1 MFYKVRGYI
10 TFFVDNSLLLI
21 IGTVA
26 GLIWANVH
34 SASYETLTHQIHFVV
49 NDIGMAFF
57 FGIAAKEVF
66 EAILPGGPLA
76 SPRKAAMPLLATA
89 GGMIVPAA
97 LFVTGA
103 LLAGRPDLT
112 RGWAIPC
119 ATDIAFSYLV
129 ARFVFGSGHP
139 AIPFLLL
146 LAIAD
151 DGLGLLILAL
161 FYPTG
166 DVSLLI
172 FIGLVAAAVIVA
184 LVLKKTGVMNFWPY
198 ILISGSLSWLGFY
211 YGGFHPALALVPV
224 IFSMPHARTDIGVFA
239 EEKETLTDTL
249 NQFEHW
255 WENPVEVI
263 LGVFGL
269 VNAGVLISSV
279 GAGTWLVL
287 LGLLVGKPL
296 GIVAFCLLGRLLKI
310 SLPEG
315 MRWADLIVVGFA
327 AGIGF
332 TVSLFISA
340 VAFEPGDTLN
350 TVKMGALLSFLGIP
364 LTVLAAKLLRVEP
377 VRSLPNESH
386 NYSETL

>member
-1 MFYKVRGYI
+1 MRHKIQGYI
-10 TFFVDNSLLLI
+10 TFLVDNSLLLI

-34 SASYETLTHQIHFVV
+34 LASYEKLTHQIHFVV

-97 LFVTGA
+97 LFIIGA
-103 LLAGRPDLT
+103 LLVGRPDLT

-119 ATDIAFSYLV
+119 ATDIAFSYLA
-129 ARFVFGSGHP
+129 ARFVFGPKHP

-166 DVSLLI
+166 NISLLV

-184 LVLKKTGVMNFWPY
+184 LILKKLGVMNFWPY
-198 ILISGSLSWLGFY
+198 ILLSGSLSWFGFY
-211 YGGFHPALALVPV
+211 LGGFHPALALVPV
-224 IFSMPHARTDIGVFA
+224 IFAMPHARTDIGVFA
-239 EEKETLTDTL
+239 EEKETLPDAL

-255 WENPVEVI
+255 WETPVEII

-269 VNAGVLISSV
+269 VNAGVLLSSV

-296 GIVAFCLLGRLLKI
+296 GIVAFCLLGRLFKI
-310 SLPEG
+310 NLPEG
-315 MRWADLIVVGFA
+315 MRWADVIVVGFA
-327 AGIGF
+327 AGVGF

-340 VAFEPGDTLN
+340 VAFPPGDTLD
-350 TVKMGALLSFLGIP
+350 TLKMGALLSFAGMF
-364 LTVLAAKLLRVEP
+364 LTVLAARLLRVKP
-377 VRSLPNESH
+377 LKDV
-386 NYSETL
+386 

>member
-1 MFYKVRGYI
+1 MLHKVQGYI
-10 TFFVDNSLLLI
+10 TFLVENSLLLI

-26 GLIWANVH
+26 GLAWANIH
-34 SASYETLTHQIHFVV
+34 LSSYQQFTHQIHFLI

-76 SPRKAAMPLLATA
+76 SPRKAAMPVLATV
-89 GGMIVPAA
+89 GGMIVPAS
-97 LFVTGA
+97 LFIIGA
-103 LLAGRPDLT
+103 LLIGRPDLT

-129 ARFVFGSGHP
+129 ARFVFGSKHP

-151 DGLGLLILAL
+151 DGLGLFILAL

-166 DVSLLI
+166 DIRLVI
-172 FIGLVAAAVIVA
+172 FIGFVVAAVAIA
-184 LVLKKTGVMNFWPY
+184 LVLKKLAVMNFWPY
-198 ILISGSLSWLGFY
+198 ILLSGTSSWIGFY
-211 YGGFHPALALVPV
+211 FGGFHPALALVPV
-224 IFSMPHARTDIGVFA
+224 IFAMPHSKIDVGVFA
-239 EEKETLTDTL
+239 EEKDTMPDAL

-255 WENPVEVI
+255 WKNPVELI

-269 VNAGVLISSV
+269 VNAGVLLSSV

-296 GIVAFCLLGRLLKI
+296 GIVSFCLLGRMFKMN
-310 SLPEG
+310 LPAG
-315 MRWADLIVVGFA
+315 MRWADLVVVGFA
-327 AGIGF
+327 AAVGF
-332 TVSLFISA
+332 TVSLFIST
-340 VAFEPGDTLN
+340 VAFSPGNTLD
-350 TVKMGALLSFLGIP
+350 TVKMGALLSFSGLF
-364 LTVLAAKLLRVEP
+364 LTVLVAKILRVRP
-377 VRSLPNESH
+377 I
-386 NYSETL
+386 

>member
-1 MFYKVRGYI
+1 MIHKVRGYI
-10 TFFVDNSLLLI
+10 TFLVENSLLLI
-21 IGTVA
+21 VGTVA
-26 GLIWANVH
+26 GLVWANTH
-34 SASYETLTHQIHFVV
+34 LPGYEKFTYPIHFAV

-89 GGMIVPAA
+89 GGMIVPAV
-97 LFVTGA
+97 LFVAGA
-103 LLAGRPDLT
+103 LLIGRADLT

-119 ATDIAFSYLV
+119 ATDIAFSYLA
-129 ARFVFGSGHP
+129 ARFVFGPKHP

-166 DVSLLI
+166 NINLLV
-172 FIGLVAAAVIVA
+172 FAGLVTAAVAIA
-184 LVLKKTGVMNFWPY
+184 LVLKKRGVMNFWPY
-198 ILISGSLSWLGFY
+198 IVISGSLSWAGFY
-211 YGGFHPALALVPV
+211 FGGFHPALALVPV
-224 IFSMPHARTDIGVFA
+224 IFAMPHSATDAGVFA
-239 EEKETLTDTL
+239 EEKEALPDAL
-249 NQFEHW
+249 NRFEHW
-255 WENPVEVI
+255 WETPVEVI

-269 VNAGVLISSV
+269 VNAGVLLGSV

-296 GIVAFCLLGRLLKI
+296 GIVAFCLLGRLWKI
-310 SLPEG
+310 NLPEG
-315 MRWADLIVVGFA
+315 MGWADLIVVGFA

-340 VAFEPGDTLN
+340 VAFPPGDTLD
-350 TVKMGALLSFLGIP
+350 TLKMGALLSFAGMF
-364 LTVLAAKLLRVEP
+364 LTVLAAKLLRVRP
-377 VRSLPNESH
+377 VRGE
-386 NYSETL
+386 

>member
-1 MFYKVRGYI
+1 MLHKIRGYI
-10 TFFVDNSLLLI
+10 TFLVENSILLI
-21 IGTVA
+21 IGTIA
-26 GLIWANVH
+26 GLTWANVH
-34 SASYETLTHQIHFVV
+34 LASYEKLTHQIHFLV

-97 LFVTGA
+97 LFVIGA
-103 LLAGRPDLT
+103 LLMGRPDLT

-119 ATDIAFSYLV
+119 ATDIAFSYLA
-129 ARFVFGSGHP
+129 ARFVFGPKHP

-166 DVSLLI
+166 NINLLF

-184 LVLKKTGVMNFWPY
+184 LILKKLGIMNFWPY
-198 ILISGSLSWLGFY
+198 LLLSGSLSWFGFY
-211 YGGFHPALALVPV
+211 LGGFHPALALVPV
-224 IFSMPHARTDIGVFA
+224 IFAMPHAKTDIGVFA
-239 EEKETLTDTL
+239 EEKETLTDAL

-255 WENPVEVI
+255 WETPVEVI

-269 VNAGVLISSV
+269 VNAGVLLSSV

-310 SLPEG
+310 HLPEG
-315 MRWADLIVVGFA
+315 MRWADVIVVGFA
-327 AGIGF
+327 AGVGF

-340 VAFEPGDTLN
+340 VAFPPGDTLD
-350 TVKMGALLSFLGIP
+350 TLKMGALLSFAGMF
-364 LTVLAAKLLRVEP
+364 LTVLAAKLLRIKP
-377 VRSLPNESH
+377 I
-386 NYSETL
+386 

>member
-1 MFYKVRGYI
+1 MFHKARGYI
-10 TFFVDNSLLLI
+10 TFLVENSLLLI

-26 GLIWANVH
+26 GLVWANVH
-34 SASYETLTHQIHFVV
+34 LASYERLTHQIHFLV

-89 GGMIVPAA
+89 GGMVVPAA
-97 LFVTGA
+97 IFVMGA
-103 LLAGRPDLT
+103 FLLGRPDLT

-129 ARFVFGSGHP
+129 ARFVFGPKHP

-166 DVSLLI
+166 DISLLV

-184 LVLKKTGVMNFWPY
+184 LVFKRIGVMNFWPY
-198 ILISGSLSWLGFY
+198 ILISGSLSWLGFF

-224 IFSMPHARTDIGVFA
+224 IFAMPHAATDTGVFD
-239 EEKETLTDTL
+239 EEKEALPDAL

-255 WENPVEVI
+255 WKPPVEAI

-269 VNAGVLISSV
+269 VNAGVLLSSV

-287 LGLLVGKPL
+287 LGLLIGKPL
-296 GIVAFCLLGRLLKI
+296 GIVLFCLMGRVLKI
-310 SLPEG
+310 NLPEG
-315 MRWADLIVVGFA
+315 MRWADVVVVGFA
-327 AGIGF
+327 AGVGF

-340 VAFEPGDTLN
+340 VAFPPGETLDTL
-350 TVKMGALLSFLGIP
+350 KMGALLSFFGMF
-364 LTVLAAKLLRVEP
+364 LTVVAAKLLRIKPIRAEQD
-377 VRSLPNESH
+377 L
-386 NYSETL
+386 

>member
-1 MFYKVRGYI
+1 MLHKVRGYI
-10 TFFVDNSLLLI
+10 TFLLENSLFLI

-26 GLIWANVH
+26 GLVWANIH
-34 SASYETLTHQIHFVV
+34 LPSYEKITHNLHFLI

-89 GGMIVPAA
+89 GGMVVPAA
-97 LFVTGA
+97 IFVAGA
-103 LLAGRPDLT
+103 LLLARPDLT

-129 ARFVFGSGHP
+129 ARFVFGSKHP

-166 DVSLLI
+166 TINLLV
-172 FIGLVAAAVIVA
+172 FVGLVAAAVIIA
-184 LVLKKTGVMNFWPY
+184 LVLKKLGLRNFWPY
-198 ILISGSLSWLGFY
+198 ILVGGSLSWLGFY
-211 YGGFHPALALVPV
+211 FGGFHPALALVPV
-224 IFSMPHARTDIGVFA
+224 IFAMPHAATDVGVFA
-239 EEKETLTDTL
+239 EEKDVLTDAL

-255 WENPVEVI
+255 WKHPVEVM
-263 LGVFGL
+263 LGIFGL

-296 GIVAFCLLGRLLKI
+296 GIALFCLLGKLFKI
-310 SLPEG
+310 NLPEG
-315 MRWADLIVVGFA
+315 MRWADLVVVGFA
-327 AGIGF
+327 AGVGF
-332 TVSLFISA
+332 TVSLFIST
-340 VAFEPGDTLN
+340 VAFPPGETLN
-350 TVKMGALLSFLGIP
+350 NVKMGALLSFLGMF
-364 LTVLAAKLLRVEP
+364 LTVLAARLLRIRP
-377 VRSLPNESH
+377 IQSR
-386 NYSETL
+386 